1 LGTATAPGAKVVASA
16 STALLLLITGAFYY
30 RRLEKTF
37 ADVL

>member
-1 LGTATAPGAKVVASA
+1 MVAVSA
-16 STALLLLITGAFYY
+16 LTALLLLITGAFYY